1 MKQILKALTMS
12 ALLFIAVGTLTGCGK
27 KQIDVMEGIEL
38 KFNGVNGYGTAYIA
52 DANVWE
58 DEALEAAGLA
68 EAMDSDNESEAL
80 SAIRGVFA
88 IESAVKYEISPR
100 ENLSNGD
107 EVTVTV
113 KFDNESVEDYKIE
126 FTGKEKKFIVKGLKE
141 VEEIDLFK
149 GVEVKFEGF
158 APYVKAI
165 LSTPNT
171 NNVVHVNY
179 SIDKREN
186 LTVGDTVVVTAEY
199 DAESLLQKGY
209 IAVGNTKEF
218 VLSECD
224 RYVMKL
230 ADIPSETV
238 DKMNKQFDDAFRAE
252 VANVWIHKDAVESID
267 FMGAYLLTEKQGV
280 GGSGAKNAYYG
291 VYRINVT
298 VDEDSFAY
306 YSYCQFKDI
315 LILKDGTCSVDLS
328 KYKMPSG
335 TVFFGYVSGE
345 AFVRDNL
352 VYQGYADLDSLFSNC
367 VTKYIATYEYESSV
381 AE

>member
-1 MKQILKALTMS
+1 MKHVLKAVTMS
-12 ALLFIAVGTLTGCGK
+12 ALLFIAMGILTGCGK
-27 KQIDVMEGIEL
+27 KQIDVMEDIEL

-68 EAMDSDNESEAL
+68 EAMDSDDESEAFGAL
-80 SAIRGVFA
+80 KGVFT
-88 IESAVKYEISPR
+88 IESAVKYEISPK

-158 APYVKAI
+158 APYVKAT
-165 LSTPNT
+165 LNTPNT

-209 IAVGNTKEF
+209 IAVENTKEF

-224 RYVMKL
+224 RYIMKL

-267 FMGAYLLTEKQGV
+267 FMGAYLLTEKEGV

-298 VDEDSFAY
+298 VEEDSFAY

>member
-1 MKQILKALTMS
+1 MKKTLKTVTM
-12 ALLFIAVGTLTGCGK
+12 AVLLFMAMGTLTGCGK

-38 KFNGVNGYGTAYIA
+38 EFNGVNGYGIAYIA
-52 DANVWE
+52 DEYAWE

-68 EAMDSDNESEAL
+68 KGIDSDNDSEAVR
-80 SAIRGVFA
+80 AIKGVFT

-100 ENLSNGD
+100 DNLSNGD

-113 KFDNESVEDYKIE
+113 KVNNESVEDYKIE
-126 FTGKEKKFIVKGLKE
+126 FTGKEKKFTVEGLKE

-158 APYVKAI
+158 APYVKAT
-165 LSTPNT
+165 LSTQNA
-171 NNVVHVNY
+171 NNVVYVNY

-186 LTVGDTVVVTAEY
+186 LTAGDTVVVTAEY
-199 DAESLLQKGY
+199 DAEGLLQRGY
-209 IAVGNTKEF
+209 IAVADTKEF

-224 RYVMKL
+224 RYVMEL

-238 DKMNKQFDDAFRAE
+238 DKMNKQFDDAFRAQ
-252 VANVWIHKDAVESID
+252 VANTWRNKDAVESIE
-267 FMGAYLLTEKQGV
+267 FIGAHLLTEKEGV

-291 VYRINVT
+291 VYRISVT
-298 VDEDSFAY
+298 VDGESFSY

-315 LILKDGTCSVDLS
+315 IILKDGTCSVDLS

-335 TVFFGYVSGE
+335 SAFFGSVSGE
-345 AFVRDNL
+345 AFIRNGL
-352 VYQGYADLDSLFSNC
+352 VYQGFADLDVLFSNC
-367 VTKYIATYEYESSV
+367 VTKFIANYEYESSV

>member
-1 MKQILKALTMS
+1 MKHILKALTMS
-12 ALLFIAVGTLTGCGK
+12 ALLFIAMGTLTGCGK
-27 KQIDVMEGIEL
+27 KQIDVMEEIEL

-80 SAIRGVFA
+80 SAIRGVFI

-113 KFDNESVEDYKIE
+113 KYDNESVEDYKIE

-158 APYVKAI
+158 APYVKAT

-186 LTVGDTVVVTAEY
+186 LTIGDTVVVTAEY

-209 IAVGNTKEF
+209 MAVGSTKEF

-238 DKMNKQFDDAFRAE
+238 GKMNKQFDDAFRAE
-252 VANVWIHKDAVESID
+252 VANVWIHKDAVESIE
-267 FMGAYLLTEKQGV
+267 FLGAYLLTEKEGV

-298 VDEDSFAY
+298 VEEDSFAY

-315 LILKDGTCSVDLS
+315 LILKNGTCSVDLS

>member
-1 MKQILKALTMS
+1 MKHILKAVTMS
-12 ALLFIAVGTLTGCGK
+12 VLLFIAMGALTGCGK
-27 KQIDVMEGIEL
+27 KQIDVMEEIEL

-52 DANVWE
+52 DEYVWE

-80 SAIRGVFA
+80 SAIRGVFI
-88 IESAVKYEISPR
+88 IESAVKYEISPK

-113 KFDNESVEDYKIE
+113 NYDNESVEDYKIE

-141 VEEIDLFK
+141 VEKIDLFK

-158 APYVKAI
+158 APYVKAT

-186 LTVGDTVVVTAEY
+186 LTVGDTVIVTAEY
-199 DAESLLQKGY
+199 DEESLLQKGY
-209 IAVGNTKEF
+209 MAEGNTKEF

-345 AFVRDNL
+345 AFVRNNL

>member
-1 MKQILKALTMS
+1 MKHILKAVTMS
-12 ALLFIAVGTLTGCGK
+12 VLLFIAMGTLTGCGK
-27 KQIDVMEGIEL
+27 KQIDVMEEIEL

-52 DANVWE
+52 DEYVWE

-80 SAIRGVFA
+80 SAIRGVFI
-88 IESAVKYEISPR
+88 IESAVKYEISPK

-113 KFDNESVEDYKIE
+113 NYDNESVEDYKIE

-141 VEEIDLFK
+141 VEKIDLFK

-158 APYVKAI
+158 APYVKAT

-186 LTVGDTVVVTAEY
+186 LTVGDTVIVTAEY
-199 DAESLLQKGY
+199 DEESLLQKGY
-209 IAVGNTKEF
+209 MAEGNTKEF

-298 VDEDSFAY
+298 VEEDSFAY

-345 AFVRDNL
+345 AFVRNNL